1 MLNFPGGSV
10 GKNLADSA
18 GDMSSIPG
26 SERSLGVGNDNPL
39 LGWFLPGTS
48 HAQSLTGYSTQG
60 CKESDILSD

>member
-26 SERSLGVGNDNPL
+26 SGRSPGVGNDNPF
-39 LGWFLPGTS
+39 LGWFLPGKS
-48 HAQSLTGYSTQG
+48 YAQSLRAIVYKVAKSQT
-60 CKESDILSD
+60 

>member
-1 MLNFPGGSV
+1 M

-26 SERSLGVGNDNPL
+26 CKRSLGVGNDNPL
-39 LGWFLPGTS
+39 LGWFLPGKS
-48 HAQSLTGYSTQG
+48 HPQSLTGYSPQG

>member
-18 GDMSSIPG
+18 GDMSSTPG
-26 SERSLGVGNDNPL
+26 CKRSLGVGNDNPL
-39 LGWFLPGTS
+39 LGWFLPGKS
-48 HAQSLTGYSTQG
+48 HPQSLTGYSPQG